1 MYQLFR
7 IFCNTVFMDIF
18 QKTSP
23 LNRTFQELF
32 NDILYFI
39 VAQIFMVIWL
49 FENSYVLFLYLLE
62 DDLFVSDGF
71 KLW

>member
-7 IFCNTVFMDIF
+7 IFRNTVFMDIF
-18 QKTSP
+18 QKTLP

-32 NDILYFI
+32 NDVLYFI